1 LAKKGGKEREAFDF
15 LPQYLIMIMFEEAVR
30 VGCWRIAVFAV
41 LKTMENR
48 GVRMNPYF
56 KFEILH
62 ECAQSGARLGRLTT
76 PHGVI
81 ETPCY
86 MPVGTQAT
94 VKAMSP
100 RELREIRT
108 QILLSNTY
116 HLYLRPG
123 HELVKEAGGLHKFMG
138 WDGPILTDSGG
149 FQVFSLGDLRK
160 ITEEGV
166 EFRSHLDGSKHL
178 FTPERVM
185 EIEAALGADIIM
197 AFDEC
202 VPYPADRAYTERSM
216 HRTHRWAKRCQKS
229 QLRQDQAL
237 FGIVQGGT
245 FADLRAKSARAI
257 ADMDF
262 IGNAIG
268 GLSVGEPKIVMY
280 EMLEVVNDILPK
292 NKPRYLMGVG
302 SPDCLFEGV
311 LRGVDM
317 FDCVLQTRIARNGQA
332 LTSRGPL
339 TIRNATFE
347 RDFTPVDP
355 DCDCYACKNFTRAY
369 IRHLIKAEEIL
380 AARLLTI
387 HNLRFSLRL
396 MEQMREAIKN
406 DRLLDF
412 KKEFYE
418 KYGLAQ

>member
-1 LAKKGGKEREAFDF
+1 
-15 LPQYLIMIMFEEAVR
+15 
-30 VGCWRIAVFAV
+30 
-41 LKTMENR
+41 
-48 GVRMNPYF
+48 MNPNF
-56 KFEILH
+56 KFEVLH
-62 ECAQSGARLGRLTT
+62 VCAQSGARLGRLTT

-100 RELREIRT
+100 RELHEIKT

-123 HELVKEAGGLHKFMG
+123 HELVREAGGLHAFMG

-160 ITEEGV
+160 ITDNGV
-166 EFRSHLDGSKHL
+166 EFRSHLDGSRHL
-178 FTPERVM
+178 FTPKKVM

-202 VPYPADRAYTERSM
+202 VPYPSDRVYTENSM
-216 HRTHRWAKRCQKS
+216 RITHEWAKRCKAS
-229 QLRQDQAL
+229 QQREDQAL
-237 FGIVQGGT
+237 FGIVQGGV
-245 FADLRAKSARAI
+245 FEDLRKESAKAI

-262 IGNAIG
+262 IGNGIG
-268 GLSVGEPKIVMY
+268 GLSVGEPKQVMY
-280 EMLEVVNDILPK
+280 DMLEVVNAILPE

-317 FDCVLQTRIARNGQA
+317 FDCVLQTRTARNGQA

-339 TIRNATFE
+339 TIRNASFE
-347 RDFTPVDP
+347 RDFTPIDAE
-355 DCDCYACKNFTRAY
+355 CDCYACRNFTRAY
-369 IRHLIKAEEIL
+369 VRHLIKAGEIL
-380 AARLLTI
+380 SARLLTI
-387 HNLRFSLRL
+387 HNLRFSLAL

-406 DRLLDF
+406 DRLLDY
-412 KKEFYE
+412 KREFFE
-418 KYGLAQ
+418 KYGLPNV